1 MSLEDNFH
9 EAMLAVYT
17 QAGKEVGYWAS
28 YFLRAV
34 RRHGGLE
41 TAHRMLLPLKN
52 ESIQSGLQALIDAG
66 RADISVESLVLR
78 PQFQPLF
85 SELEL
90 NEARRRLSTFPDYTI
105 RKRVQSDS
113 VFPET
118 LPPDLPYFEGAVRKV
133 TINSY
138 ERDPKARAVCLA
150 RHGYNCSVCNI
161 NFKEKYGA
169 IGEQFIHVHHK
180 KPLATIRKNYEL
192 KPTKDLVPV
201 CPNCHAMLHTSEP
214 PLSVSELKSIIEKHR
229 INVG

>member
-1 MSLEDNFH
+1 MSLEETFH
-9 EAMLAVYT
+9 EAMLVVYT
-17 QAGKEVGYWAS
+17 QAGKEVGYWAN
-28 YFLRAV
+28 YFLRSV

-52 ESIQSGLQALIDAG
+52 ESIQSGLQALIDSG

-78 PQFQPLF
+78 PQFKSLF
-85 SELEL
+85 SEPEL
-90 NEARRRLSTFPDYTI
+90 SEARRRLSTFPDYTI
-105 RKRVQSDS
+105 RKNVQIDS
-113 VFPET
+113 IFPET

-138 ERDPKARAVCLA
+138 ERDPKARAACLT

-161 NFKEKYGA
+161 NFKEQYGV
-169 IGEQFIHVHHK
+169 IGEKFIHVHHK
-180 KPLATIRKNYEL
+180 KPLATIRKDYEI

-214 PLSVSELKSIIEKHR
+214 PLSVSELKVIIEEHR
-229 INVG
+229 VSVG